1 MTKKIKLK
9 STKEKASY
17 SIGLTTAAYLN
28 RDMDIGTIKD
38 DLNIDNFF
46 EGIRDG
52 IEGNKARISREEIE
66 EALNSFRE
74 KMEKRQQKV
83 QQGNIEIGLKFLEEN
98 AKKEGIITTESGM
111 QYEIISE
118 GEGADIP
125 TLEDQVK
132 VHYRGTLINGTEFD
146 SSYSRGEPAV
156 FSPTQVIKGW
166 TEALTMMNVG
176 SEWKVYLPAELAYG
190 ERGAPPSIGPGEV
203 LIFTIKLEEI
213 VGK

>member
-1 MTKKIKLK
+1 MTKKLKLK

-38 DLNIDNFF
+38 DLNLDIFF

-52 IEGNKARISREEIE
+52 VEGTKAKLTREEIE
-66 EALNSFRE
+66 EALNAFRE
-74 KMEKRQQKV
+74 KMEKRQKAA
-83 QQGNIEIGLKFLEEN
+83 QQENNEAGVKFLEEN
-98 AKKEGIITTESGM
+98 AKREEIIVTDSGM
-111 QYEIISE
+111 QYEIISDGGTE
-118 GEGADIP
+118 SIP
-125 TLEDQVK
+125 GLNDQVK
-132 VHYRGTLINGTEFD
+132 VHYRGTLIDGTEFD

-176 SEWKVYLPAELAYG
+176 SEWKVYLPSELAYG

-213 VGK
+213 VS

>member
-83 QQGNIEIGLKFLEEN
+83 QQGNIEIGLKF
-98 AKKEGIITTESGM
+98 
-111 QYEIISE
+111 
-118 GEGADIP
+118 P
-125 TLEDQVK
+125 
-132 VHYRGTLINGTEFD
+132 
-146 SSYSRGEPAV
+146 
-156 FSPTQVIKGW
+156 
-166 TEALTMMNVG
+166 
-176 SEWKVYLPAELAYG
+176 
-190 ERGAPPSIGPGEV
+190 
-203 LIFTIKLEEI
+203 
-213 VGK
+213 

>member
-1 MTKKIKLK
+1 MTKKLKLK

-38 DLNIDNFF
+38 DLNLDIFF

-52 IEGNKARISREEIE
+52 VEGTKAKLTREEIE
-66 EALNSFRE
+66 EALNAFRE
-74 KMEKRQQKV
+74 KMEKRQKAA
-83 QQGNIEIGLKFLEEN
+83 QQENNEAGVKFLEEN
-98 AKKEGIITTESGM
+98 AKREEIIVTDSGM
-111 QYEIISE
+111 QYEII
-118 GEGADIP
+118 ADGGTESIP
-125 TLEDQVK
+125 GLNDQVK
-132 VHYRGTLINGTEFD
+132 VHYRGTLIDGTEFD

-176 SEWKVYLPAELAYG
+176 SEWKVYLPSELAYG

-213 VGK
+213 IS

>member
-1 MTKKIKLK
+1 M
-9 STKEKASY
+9 
-17 SIGLTTAAYLN
+17 
-28 RDMDIGTIKD
+28 
-38 DLNIDNFF
+38 
-46 EGIRDG
+46 
-52 IEGNKARISREEIE
+52 
-66 EALNSFRE
+66 
-74 KMEKRQQKV
+74 KRMQR
-83 QQGNIEIGLKFLEEN
+83 
-98 AKKEGIITTESGM
+98 KKELSPLKVVCNM
-111 QYEIISE
+111 KLSVE

>member
-1 MTKKIKLK
+1 MTKKLKLK

-38 DLNIDNFF
+38 DLNLDLFF

-52 IEGNKARISREEIE
+52 IEGTKAKISREEIE
-66 EALNSFRE
+66 EALNAFRE
-74 KMEKRQQKV
+74 KMEKRQKEA
-83 QQGNIEIGLKFLEEN
+83 QQENNEAGIKFLEEN
-98 AKKEGIITTESGM
+98 AKRDGIIVTESGM
-111 QYEIISE
+111 QYEIITD
-118 GEGADIP
+118 GGTANIP
-125 TLEDQVK
+125 NLNDQVK
-132 VHYRGTLINGTEFD
+132 VHYRGTLIDGTEFD

-176 SEWKVYLPAELAYG
+176 SEWKVYLPSELAYG

-213 VGK
+213 I

>member
-38 DLNIDNFF
+38 QLNLDNFF

-52 IEGNKARISREEIE
+52 IEGTKARISRTEIE

-74 KMEKRQQKV
+74 KMEKKQQEAQEVNNKM
-83 QQGNIEIGLKFLEEN
+83 GIEFLEEN

-111 QYEIISE
+111 QYEVISE
-118 GEGADIP
+118 GESNEIP

-156 FSPTQVIKGW
+156 FAPTQVIKGW
-166 TEALTMMNVG
+166 TEALTMMKVG
-176 SEWKVYLPAELAYG
+176 SEWKIYLPSDLAYG

-213 VGK
+213 ISK